1 MRGGRR
7 NFLPSCDVVQS
18 VSFLFRFLE
27 YFFGGA
33 CSHVTNHCNRYFN
46 PEASVFYDHLVGNG
60 FDPNAH
66 IDVLPQHQLLYICV
80 PKCASTTIKMVLSSL
95 ARNQLDTSDQL
106 HKRRY
111 SGLKSPKRIGIST
124 FHQLAINPAAFRFSF
139 VRNPYSRLVSTWA
152 DKFQNKSLVG
162 GDSFI
167 DRYLMNRGW
176 IDDSLPA
183 GPHNA
188 LSFPQFVQF
197 AAATANRRLDA
208 HWHLQDDLLTM
219 PGIKLDLVGKVES
232 FGKDFASVLD
242 HAGAGVRLRQ
252 IADVHFNASQ
262 HKPWPN
268 YYTADLA
275 DQVYR
280 AYERDFDRFKYPR
293 TIPAS

>member
-1 MRGGRR
+1 MTQL
-7 NFLPSCDVVQS
+7 FLSCDVVRS
-18 VSFLFRFLE
+18 VSFLFRFFD
-27 YFFGGA
+27 YFFEGA
-33 CSHVTNHCNRYFN
+33 CSHVANHCSRHFNR
-46 PEASVFYDHLVGNG
+46 EASVFYDRLVSGG

-66 IDVLPQHQLLYICV
+66 IDVLPQHRLLYISN

-111 SGLKSPKRIGIST
+111 SGLKSPKRGGISA
-124 FHQLAINPAAFRFSF
+124 FHEVATHPAAFRFSF

-152 DKFQNKSLVG
+152 DKFQNKPLVC

-167 DRYLMNRGW
+167 DQYLMNRDW
-176 IDDSLPA
+176 IDETLPKGADST
-183 GPHNA
+183 

-232 FGKDFASVLD
+232 FAEDFASVLD

-262 HKPWPN
+262 HQPWPN
-268 YYTADLA
+268 YYTAGLA
-275 DQVYR
+275 DRAYR
-280 AYERDFDRFKYPR
+280 AYERDFDRFNYSR
-293 TIPAS
+293 TIPA

>member
-1 MRGGRR
+1 M
-7 NFLPSCDVVQS
+7 VQS
-18 VSFLFRFLE
+18 ISFLVRFFD
-27 YFFGGA
+27 YFFEGA
-33 CSHVTNHCNRYFN
+33 CSHVANHCSRHFNR
-46 PEASVFYDHLVGNG
+46 EAAAFYDRLVSGG

-66 IDVLPQHQLLYICV
+66 IDVLPQHRLLYISN

-111 SGLKSPKRIGIST
+111 SGLKSPKRAGIST
-124 FHQLAINPAAFRFSF
+124 FHQVATSPAAFRFSF
-139 VRNPYSRLVSTWA
+139 VRSPYSRLVSTWA
-152 DKFQNKSLVG
+152 DKFQNKPLVS

-167 DRYLMNRGW
+167 DQYLMNRHW
-176 IDDSLPA
+176 IDESLPK
-183 GPHNA
+183 GPGST

-219 PGIKLDLVGKVES
+219 PGIKLDLIGKVES
-232 FGKDFASVLD
+232 FAKDFASVLD
-242 HAGAGVRLRQ
+242 QAGAGVRLRQ

-262 HKPWPN
+262 HQPWPD

-275 DQVYR
+275 DCVYR
-280 AYERDFDRFKYPR
+280 AYERDFDRFNYSR
-293 TIPAS
+293 TIPV